1 MRKNIVKKCIETFTE
16 LSEKEDDYKTFYEHF
31 SKNLKLGV
39 HEDEVNRS
47 KLVDLL
53 RFPSSTVSEG
63 LGTSLKDYVSR
74 MIEGQKDI
82 YYITGESITSVKNA
96 PFLEALKQ
104 KGYEVLYLV
113 EAIDEY
119 ITHQIKDYDGKKL
132 VCITKGE
139 LNLDESDEEKQQ
151 FEELSKKTEDLCKLM
166 KTTLGDKIEKA
177 VCSNRIVE
185 SPCCLVSAEYG
196 YSANMERIMKA
207 QALGSGPNQMFMS
220 SKKTLEINPKNSIIK
235 SLVTNTDEKI
245 TRDFI
250 WLLYESA
257 LLTSGFSL
265 EDPVQFANRI
275 HGIVEI
281 GLNVSANDFEKV
293 KEDKEDKEL
302 ENLQK
307 NETTM
312 ETID

>member
-1 MRKNIVKKCIETFTE
+1 
-16 LSEKEDDYKTFYEHF
+16 
-31 SKNLKLGV
+31 
-39 HEDEVNRS
+39 
-47 KLVDLL
+47 
-53 RFPSSTVSEG
+53 
-63 LGTSLKDYVSR
+63 
-74 MIEGQKDI
+74 
-82 YYITGESITSVKNA
+82 
-96 PFLEALKQ
+96 
-104 KGYEVLYLV
+104 
-113 EAIDEY
+113 
-119 ITHQIKDYDGKKL
+119 
-132 VCITKGE
+132 
-139 LNLDESDEEKQQ
+139 
-151 FEELSKKTEDLCKLM
+151 
-166 KTTLGDKIEKA
+166 
-177 VCSNRIVE
+177 
-185 SPCCLVSAEYG
+185 
-196 YSANMERIMKA
+196 MERIMIA

>member
-1 MRKNIVKKCIETFTE
+1 MV
-16 LSEKEDDYKTFYEHF
+16 
-31 SKNLKLGV
+31 
-39 HEDEVNRS
+39 
-47 KLVDLL
+47 
-53 RFPSSTVSEG
+53 
-63 LGTSLKDYVSR
+63 
-74 MIEGQKDI
+74 EGQKDI